1 MEGNN
6 TPQNSPPLEYID
18 PENNPNN
25 SDHEDGLPSG
35 GPNNEPDDNPN
46 HLFLHALHDLSDSLW
61 NLCQPQ
67 VAKTKKKSK
76 SMNQI
81 LLMELTL

>member
-35 GPNNEPDDNPN
+35 GPNDPNGPDGGPNNEPDDNPN
-46 HLFLHALHDLSDSLW
+46 HLFLHACSDPH
-61 NLCQPQ
+61 QPWGDH
-67 VAKTKKKSK
+67 VCTYY
-76 SMNQI
+76 I
-81 LLMELTL
+81 